1 MIMILIIL
9 LMEFLRVKYLIM
21 MLVSRV
27 RLMTKLEDVEDVEI
41 VMMETEDVEVV
52 VMETEDVDDVV
63 VIAVVVVVMVINF
76 NYFLISSFGMHFI
89 NENVKW
95 ILF

>member
-1 MIMILIIL
+1 
-9 LMEFLRVKYLIM
+9 
-21 MLVSRV
+21 
-27 RLMTKLEDVEDVEI
+27 MTKREDVEDVEI

-52 VMETEDVDDVV
+52 VMETEDVEDVV

-89 NENVKW
+89 SENVKW

>member
-1 MIMILIIL
+1 
-9 LMEFLRVKYLIM
+9 M

-27 RLMTKLEDVEDVEI
+27 TLMTKLEDVEDVEI
-41 VMMETEDVEVV
+41 VMMETEDVEVA
-52 VMETEDVDDVV
+52 VMETEDVEDVV

-76 NYFLISSFGMHFI
+76 NYFLISSFRMHLI
-89 NENVKW
+89 NENGKW